1 MRPPSGPVARRLIV
15 GWAGVLVIGI
25 VSASPTLILGA
36 PLGALFSWHGSLD
49 VQRRLDLR
57 RGRNEVIELVDQVI
71 QRLKTGSSLSSA
83 VAACGLD
90 DLVIEQAVPSSST
103 VEAHPEHRLLATT
116 LLVLT
121 TRGGSALP
129 SLERLSDTLRSSAA
143 LAMETDTQAGQATAS
158 AMALAALPG
167 LFIVA
172 LAAAQQSLRQF
183 YLFEVAGTAC
193 LLGAAVLSY
202 AGWSVMQRVIE
213 SVR

>member
-1 MRPPSGPVARRLIV
+1 MRHRPGPTAQRLIV
-15 GWAGVLVIGI
+15 GWVGLLLVGI

-36 PLGALFSWHGSLD
+36 PLGALFFWHGSLV
-49 VQRRLDLR
+49 VQQRLDVR

-90 DLVIEQAVPSSST
+90 ELVIERATPST
-103 VEAHPEHRLLATT
+103 AAAEAQPEHRLLATT
-116 LLVLT
+116 LSVLT
-121 TRGGSALP
+121 IRGGSALP

-143 LAMETDTQAGQATAS
+143 LAMETDAQAGQATAS

-172 LAAAQQSLRQF
+172 LATAQQSLRRF
-183 YLFEVAGTAC
+183 YLFEPAGTAC

-202 AGWSVMQRVIE
+202 AGWSVMQRLIG